1 VYDAIARMKVR
12 AHWQSD
18 VIAGFVLGTGAG
30 YFAHARGGTP
40 LVLSVMP
47 HGSTWG
53 EEKVVMR
60 RVRFSRRKVLQQDAD
75 EHHQTTN

>member
-1 VYDAIARMKVR
+1 VR

-47 HGSTWG
+47 HGIYVGLKKKW
-53 EEKVVMR
+53 
-60 RVRFSRRKVLQQDAD
+60 
-75 EHHQTTN
+75 